1 MAKRYDTGK
10 HVPGKGDDSPL
21 PDDAGMRPRFGNLQG
36 GFTKERL
43 FEYYNQIDLDQP
55 EWELTARE
63 AMCIRMVER
72 YEWDEMFRPTSQL
85 TNDEERAR
93 HLIDM
98 LGMYIDATKYSDAYV
113 IFMRMLDK
121 HVLVSVS
128 EERVVL
134 LDRWQEPFVNYLVW
148 ACSPRMKKRLEL
160 DSTACRNMA
169 KYLTRILWIGRS
181 SNEARPTII
190 DSLNSE
196 ISKAASPDKKR
207 HVAKL
212 SDKLDR
218 MSGHRK

>member
-21 PDDAGMRPRFGNLQG
+21 PDDAGMRPRFGELNG
-36 GFTKERL
+36 GFTLEML
-43 FEYYNQIDLDQP
+43 FEYYGQIDLDRP
-55 EWELTARE
+55 ECEMTARE
-63 AMCIRMVER
+63 LMCCRMVAR
-72 YEWDEMFRPTSQL
+72 YQWEQMCRPTSQL

-98 LGMYIDATKYSDAYV
+98 LSTYIDATKYSDAYV

>member
-1 MAKRYDTGK
+1 MATRHDTGNTM
-10 HVPGKGDDSPL
+10 PGKGDDTPM
-21 PDDAGMRPRFGNLQG
+21 PDDGTMRPRFGNLQG

-72 YEWDEMFRPTSQL
+72 YEWDEIFRPTSQL

-218 MSGHRK
+218 MSGNRK